1 MRPFFICNK
10 FFFNLDL
17 INNIK
22 FFVNSLFLEHNYIFS
37 KSLFISLVV
46 ILLIGFL
53 LIFGRRLNFAI
64 QLERY
69 GLPIAVICGILGIL
83 IGPYGI
89 FHIFSKETTSV
100 WAGSLTPL
108 LALVFGTL
116 MLGRP
121 VPNLKGL
128 IKPILNQFLLA
139 LSLGF
144 GQFFIGGMVVKFI
157 LNPLMDVNPL
167 MGCLIEVGFEGG
179 HGAASIMGNS
189 FNKLGFPEGLDLGLA
204 MATMGLLSSSLI
216 GSLFIFI
223 GRLLKIT
230 NQEDEF
236 KNQESSNLKLKFNI
250 LEDLKILLT
259 NIGLACLAIGIG
271 VILVTFLRK
280 ISIFF
285 GDFSREVIFSLPV
298 FPLILIGSLLV
309 RYILEKTGN
318 TKFISQILQREIAI
332 LSTDLLIFTAMA
344 SLNLNTVLSNLTP
357 ILMLT
362 LFGLFWNIVCISL
375 FAYFVFDEYWFEKGL
390 VEFGNSTGV
399 VASGLLLLRLSDPKN
414 KSRTLPIFTS
424 KQLFAQL
431 LLSGGFFTV
440 LAPFLLSM
448 IGLLPWIEISAAFT
462 FLSILIAIVI
472 NNKFSF
478 SFS

>member
-1 MRPFFICNK
+1 MDI
-10 FFFNLDL
+10 LL
-17 INNIK
+17 IEN
-22 FFVNSLFLEHNYIFS
+22 NYIFS
-37 KSLFISLVV
+37 NSLFISLIV

-53 LIFGRRLNFAI
+53 LIIGRRLNFAI

-69 GLPIAVICGILGIL
+69 GLPIAVICGIIGIG
-83 IGPYGI
+83 IGPYGF
-89 FHIFSKETTSV
+89 FHIFSKESTSV
-100 WAGSLTPL
+100 WGSSITPL
-108 LALVFGTL
+108 LCIVFGTL

-144 GQFFIGGMVVKFI
+144 GQFFVGGMVVKFI
-157 LNPLMDVNPL
+157 ISPFMDVNPL

-179 HGAASIMGNS
+179 HGAASIIGNS
-189 FNKLGFPEGLDLGLA
+189 LSKLGFEEGLDLGLA

-223 GRLLKIT
+223 GRILKLT
-230 NQEDEF
+230 NQEDQS
-236 KNQESSNLKLKFNI
+236 KNKYNINLKLKFDI
-250 LEDLKILLT
+250 VEDVKILLI
-259 NIGLACLAIGIG
+259 NIGFAGLAISIGIFL
-271 VILVTFLRK
+271 IEILRK
-280 ISIFF
+280 ISIYF
-285 GDFSREVIFSLPV
+285 GDFSREVISSLPV
-298 FPLILIGSLLV
+298 FPLILIGSLLI
-309 RYILEKTGN
+309 RYVLEKTEN
-318 TKFISQILQREIAI
+318 TKFISQILQREMAI

-357 ILMLT
+357 ILLLT
-362 LFGLFWNIVCISL
+362 FFGLLWNILCISL

-440 LAPFLLSM
+440 LSPFLLSK
-448 IGLLPWIEISAAFT
+448 IGLLQWTEISAAFT
-462 FLSILIAIVI
+462 SLIIFIAIVI

-478 SFS
+478 SSE